1 MAYNKIVLEPDNVLL
16 DVSKDTA
23 SEEDVIRGKTFH
35 KSNGEQAEGAYI
47 PPPGGIEHPPVF
59 TAGNFASYD
68 TDTQELYDTG
78 YSGSDIESLK
88 TAVSLLRDGVD
99 ADKVD
104 SVADLIKYVEEHGT
118 DVEKMQQDIKSNT
131 KAIEKCA
138 EERNASN
145 IESGKG
151 IGSVQFK
158 GGNASGNYSVDFS
171 EPRDTVGEP
180 YSSEY
185 LVNNFSNELSEDEK
199 REKFPVRRVQIG
211 YSGAIMSVRPGI
223 ANPVMRFGDGS
234 YIVIDII
241 TTYYAA
247 DGTVLVYTDDNP
259 DSSQVIYSV
268 DVNTYISEATFP
280 TWSHDNEEYQPVFD
294 SWPNF
299 PLWMLYG
306 VAQSGA
312 LADNTFVAG
321 VGTTATSRGQ
331 VVLGMYNAPD
341 NNAALIIGNGT
352 QTKPSNLLVVG
363 KDGRTYINGLPKSQV
378 ITGGHVLVQLP
389 TGEFALH
396 PYQNSNSNYSLIARD
411 GAQRAYINTPAV
423 DKKGGYHI
431 ANRIYSD
438 THSGGSTSITLQEG
452 ASKTVKFACTDQNA
466 NYSVA
471 LRGEYSG
478 IGTYT
483 IYGSNSS
490 VIIKTAKDGNRTIE
504 GSFMILSVSPVET
517 AAAGIRICA
526 LKYDGLLNSGW
537 SHIYAELG
545 DTIEFKA
552 GSSQCY
558 IHYHQASGFRVKFP
572 T

>member
-1 MAYNKIVLEPDNVLL
+1 MTYNKIVLEPDNVLL

-23 SEEDVIRGKTFH
+23 TEGDVVRGKTFH
-35 KSNGEQAEGAYI
+35 KSNGEQAEGTYI
-47 PPPGGIEHPPVF
+47 PQPTGIEHPSNF

-68 TDTQELYDTG
+68 ENSKELYDTG

-88 TAVSLLRDGVD
+88 AAVSMLRDGVD
-99 ADKVD
+99 ADKID
-104 SVADLIKYVEEHGT
+104 GIMDLIKYVEEHGP
-118 DVEKMQQDIKSNT
+118 DVEEMKQNIKSNT
-131 KAIEKCA
+131 EAIEKCA

-185 LVNNFSNELSEDEK
+185 LVANFSNGLSEDEK
-199 REKFPVRRVQIG
+199 REKFPVKRVAIQYSSSIG
-211 YSGAIMSVRPGI
+211 GVKPAT
-223 ANPVMRFGDGS
+223 NPVMKFGDGS
-234 YIVIDII
+234 YIVIDNI

-247 DGTVLVYTDDNP
+247 DGTVLVRTDDNP
-259 DSSQVIYSV
+259 DSSQVVYSV
-268 DVNTYISEATFP
+268 DVNTYISESTLP
-280 TWSHDNEEYQPVFD
+280 TWMDYNYEYHPVFD
-294 SWPNF
+294 SSYDA
-299 PLWMLYG
+299 LWTLYG

-312 LADNTFVAG
+312 LADNTFVTG

-331 VVLGMYNAPD
+331 FVTGMYNIPD
-341 NNAALIIGNGT
+341 ANALLIVGNGT
-352 QTKPSNLLVVG
+352 QTEPSNLLTVG
-363 KDGRTYINGLPKSQV
+363 KDGRVYINGLPESQN
-378 ITGGHVLVQLP
+378 TSGYVLVQLP
-389 TGEFALH
+389 TGEFALQ
-396 PYQNSNSNYSLIARD
+396 PYRNSNSAYSIIVRD
-411 GAQRAYINTPAV
+411 KAHRAYINTPTT
-423 DKKGGYHI
+423 DTGGGYHI
-431 ANRIYSD
+431 VNRIYSD
-438 THSGGSTSITLQEG
+438 THSGGSTSITIAAG
-452 ASKTVKFACTDQNA
+452 GSKTVKFACTNQNA
-466 NYSVA
+466 NYSGA

-483 IYGSNSS
+483 IYGSTSS
-490 VIIKTAKDGNRTIE
+490 VVIKTAKDGNHTIE

-517 AAAGIRICA
+517 SNNGIRICA

-545 DTIEFKA
+545 DTVEFKA

-558 IHYHQASGFRVKFP
+558 IHYHQSSGFRAKFP